1 LDLGSALLKQ
11 LIALQD
17 IPTWSALRKNYLP
30 KEYHALHDRIA
41 SFLDRFNKLPTFE
54 ELKFDTKSKNVSQQI
69 ALVELVDIDTDP
81 EILLELLK
89 TEYSQLVA
97 FDEIQR
103 YIDKSVIFES
113 PMDTVEGLQ
122 EIVAHIEKVVDLDGY
137 NQENMQRMELF
148 DDAETLKKRVP
159 LGLNSQFDSEFK
171 FAQDA
176 LILTGGKR
184 GSGKSLTAANAV
196 LTCYEND
203 QPTLYFSI
211 EMTTRETLQRIVSAG
226 AGVSATRL
234 KENILTADELIK
246 VARWWANRYKGGED
260 VFANYSLQK
269 SFKEFH
275 RELQELELKDNR
287 FEILFYPELTLA
299 TLRSEIERKI
309 HTLQPRLIIVD
320 YINKVKVA
328 NLSKKGQF
336 DWTEQIVVAAGLKTM
351 AQKFN
356 VPIMAPYQI
365 DASGEARFAKGIID
379 SADVAFT
386 LDSHKKADGCMTFQC
401 TKMRGGNDEAVFTS
415 KVDWE
420 TLRIG
425 PENGVLPSKDKD
437 GEPKE
442 EVEDMPWN

>member
-1 LDLGSALLKQ
+1 MDLGSALLKQ
-11 LIALQD
+11 IIATQD

-30 KEYHALHDRIA
+30 REYHSLHDRIA

-54 ELKFDTKSKNVSQQI
+54 ELKFDTKSKQVSQQI
-69 ALVELVDIDTDP
+69 ALIELVEIDTDP

-97 FDEIQR
+97 FEEIQKYVDR
-103 YIDKSVIFES
+103 SIVFES
-113 PMDTVEGLQ
+113 PLDTVEGLQ
-122 EIVAHIEKVVDLDGY
+122 EIVSHIEKVVDLDGY

-148 DDAETLKKRVP
+148 DDAASLDKRVKI
-159 LGLNSQFDSEFK
+159 GLNSQFDNEYK

-176 LILTGGKR
+176 LILIGGKR
-184 GSGKSLTAANAV
+184 GHGKSLTCANAV
-196 LTCYEND
+196 LNCYESD

-211 EMTTRETLQRIVSAG
+211 EMTTKETVQRIAAAG
-226 AGVSATRL
+226 AGVSAKRL
-234 KENILTADELIK
+234 KDNVLTADELIK
-246 VARWWANRYKGGED
+246 VAKWWANRYKGGEEI
-260 VFANYSLQK
+260 FKQYSLQK

-287 FEILFYPELTLA
+287 FEVLFYPELTLS

-309 HTLQPRLIIVD
+309 HTLQPRLIVVD

-351 AQKFN
+351 AQKYN
-356 VPIMAPYQI
+356 VPILAPYQI
-365 DASGEARFAKGIID
+365 DASGEARFAKGILD

-386 LDSHKKADGCMTFQC
+386 LDAHKKADSCMTFQC

-425 PENGVLPSKDKD
+425 PENGILPTKESKEDN
-437 GEPKE
+437 KE
-442 EVEDMPWN
+442 TEEDLPW